1 MKTDCI
7 EREVA
12 MAVVNGW
19 RDQLIPTYGKND
31 EYVKCLETVAEHLE
45 SLPAADVVSGSDFR
59 DCRNE
64 LCLKCGNYTQAH
76 NGACDGCR
84 WKECGNG

>member
-1 MKTDCI
+1 MAESSAIWPDIRLTEKAEWKKAYVEKHDLRI
-7 EREVA
+7 KLLRE
-12 MAVVNGW
+12 
-19 RDQLIPTYGKND
+19 L
-31 EYVKCLETVAEHLE
+31 
-45 SLPAADVVSGSDFR
+45 R

-84 WKECGNG
+84 WRRK